1 MTLRD
6 RVERR
11 LGRLLATLPDGAKV
25 LLSRRPPVVLDGQ
38 TLDPDMQ
45 LVVSFLELTGAESLA
60 SESVEKSR
68 AHMRH
73 NARVH
78 GATPERVA
86 RTADLTIPGPGGRL
100 AARHYVPDEP
110 GGPHPLLV
118 FLHGGGFVLG
128 DLDTHDAPCRI
139 LCAFA
144 GVHVLSIDYRL
155 APEHPFP
162 AAVDDARAA
171 LSWALA
177 NAGALGADPARVAI
191 GGDSAGGNLSAVAC
205 HAVRDAGGPQPAAQL
220 LLYPSADRTQPRPSL
235 SLFADGF
242 LLTRG
247 DIDWFHERYS
257 GGGMY
262 ADPRISPL
270 LAPSLAGL
278 PRALVVTAGFD
289 PLRDEGEA
297 YAAALAAAGT
307 PTVLRRFPSLLHGFV
322 NITGPSRAA
331 REATVEIAGA
341 LRAMI
346 RA

>member
-1 MTLRD
+1 MG
-6 RVERR
+6 RV
-11 LGRLLATLPDGAKV
+11 LATLPDSTKV
-25 LLSRRPPVVLDGQ
+25 RLSRRPPVVKDGQ

-45 LVVSFLELTGAESLA
+45 LALAFLELTGAPSLTA
-60 SESVEKSR
+60 VSVEKSR
-68 AHMRH
+68 RHLRH

-78 GATPERVA
+78 GGERVEVA
-86 RTADLTIPGPGGRL
+86 RTTDLALPGPGGRL
-100 AARHYVPDEP
+100 PARHYVPDEP

-118 FLHGGGFVLG
+118 YLHGGGFVLG
-128 DLDTHDAPCRI
+128 DLETHDALCRI
-139 LCAFA
+139 LCARA

-162 AAVDDARAA
+162 AAVDDAHAA
-171 LSWALA
+171 LTWALA
-177 NAGALGADPARVAI
+177 NAGALGARADQVAI

-205 HAVRDAGGPQPAAQL
+205 HLVRDAGGPQPVLQL
-220 LLYPSADRTQPRPSL
+220 LLYPAADRTRPHPSL

-242 LLTRG
+242 LITRG

-257 GGGMY
+257 GGGKH
-262 ADPRISPL
+262 ADVRISPL
-270 LAPSLAGL
+270 LAPNLSGL

-307 PTVLRRFPSLLHGFV
+307 PTVRRRFPPLLHGFCSM
-322 NITGPSRAA
+322 TGPSRAA
-331 REATVEIAGA
+331 REATIEIAGA